1 MDVIRLI
8 IFPAAIS
15 LDVFR
20 VTLIITICINRV
32 LGSLVLSA
40 LKIWFMR
47 STLWVLILRKQTTFY
62 GHLSW
67 VLLWVVWR
75 KRGITI
81 LNMEMLVTE
90 RTLWMLSSEGWT
102 RSLFDY
108 TSSEL
113 NLRFVYFEYLNHGMR
128 LVAHLIWVT
137 IMFLN
142 FVCSTSFFS
151 VSIECQRDDLTC
163 YNNCLLFWAIVRM
176 LTSIHWYI
184 IFVY

>member
-1 MDVIRLI
+1 MRSIL
-8 IFPAAIS
+8 
-15 LDVFR
+15 
-20 VTLIITICINRV
+20 
-32 LGSLVLSA
+32 LVLIS
-40 LKIWFMR
+40 
-47 STLWVLILRKQTTFY
+47 RKQTTSC
-62 GHLSW
+62 GHSSL
-67 VLLWVVWR
+67 VPLWVVLR
-75 KRGITI
+75 RSAIITS
-81 LNMEMLVTE
+81 NMEMLVTE